1 MINFK
6 DIIKLLEN
14 DLVQMHFKV
23 QMKTVIYKQIL
34 KKKKI
39 QLKNRKKCLKLKLK
53 ALQEKNNQVE
63 FKQFPKIKDVL
74 EFLKN
79 KKNFNDKHKTFI

>member
-1 MINFK
+1 MINLK

-23 QMKTVIYKQIL
+23 QMKIVIYKQIL

>member
-23 QMKTVIYKQIL
+23 QMKIVIYKQIL